1 MSAHEQTVTIVPVD
15 TLNAVHRRLVA
26 IHASLAEHGPT
37 DPKPTIAWTLGE
49 LKTVMRYIRAV
60 REGEAAELSE

>member
-1 MSAHEQTVTIVPVD
+1 MTAHEQATPIVATD
-15 TLNAVHRRLVA
+15 ALNAVHRRLVA

-37 DPKPTIAWTLGE
+37 DPRMAIPWTLDE

-60 REGEAAELSE
+60 REGEAADLPA